1 MTWGEPVATSNQ
13 NRRLQR
19 WSVRWVRRCTG
30 YLFLAAWSSRMR
42 VLVSNVVAASRVF
55 FHRSLASMC
64 SDAGILDDAIWRL
77 WRLNFELSKDDAL
90 GARSM

>member
-1 MTWGEPVATSNQ
+1 
-13 NRRLQR
+13 
-19 WSVRWVRRCTG
+19 
-30 YLFLAAWSSRMR
+30 MR